1 MTSRIIIDYT
11 AGAWQGAGIGRY
23 TRELVRAVFAQA
35 PDNYQ
40 FDVFVA
46 AGWPWQRMPYQADI
60 DELQRLRP
68 GMRIYRIPLPPRRL
82 TQVWFRAGLAWP
94 IEWLTGRADLVHAP
108 DFVLPPTQLPG
119 IVTIHDLSYLVHP
132 ECAVPGVARYL
143 REAVPPSLARAQ
155 AIAADSLATKRDIV
169 QWLGVPAADIDVVY
183 AGVTDRFCALD
194 DTVIEPVRQRYG
206 LPERFILAGGTLE
219 PRKNYVRLFEAYA
232 RARQQREDMPP
243 LVVFG
248 RRGWMYED
256 IIAAPERL
264 HIQDSVQFVD
274 FVDDNDLPA
283 LYNLAWAFVYPSIYE
298 GFGLPPLEALACGI
312 PTLVSNVSS
321 LPEVVGDAALQV
333 APDDIDGLST
343 QLVALVYDEVLRATL
358 RAKGPMQAA
367 QFTWQAA
374 AQQLLQLYA
383 RLLAQEPAAKGM

>member
-1 MTSRIIIDYT
+1 
-11 AGAWQGAGIGRY
+11 
-23 TRELVRAVFAQA
+23 
-35 PDNYQ
+35 
-40 FDVFVA
+40 
-46 AGWPWQRMPYQADI
+46 
-60 DELQRLRP
+60 
-68 GMRIYRIPLPPRRL
+68 
-82 TQVWFRAGLAWP
+82 
-94 IEWLTGRADLVHAP
+94 
-108 DFVLPPTQLPG
+108 
-119 IVTIHDLSYLVHP
+119 
-132 ECAVPGVARYL
+132 
-143 REAVPPSLARAQ
+143 
-155 AIAADSLATKRDIV
+155 
-169 QWLGVPAADIDVVY
+169 
-183 AGVTDRFCALD
+183 
-194 DTVIEPVRQRYG
+194 
-206 LPERFILAGGTLE
+206 
-219 PRKNYVRLFEAYA
+219 
-232 RARQQREDMPP
+232 
-243 LVVFG
+243 
-248 RRGWMYED
+248 MYED